1 MARSFQ
7 SIALLV
13 TLLVAMQCSVGV
25 ALASALDPTQKQA
38 TGERAWLLSV
48 ERDPTDIQSLQSLGE
63 YYLHNERWQKSE
75 YWLAKAYAL
84 SGGSEAIGY
93 DLAYA
98 CMQAGDLDDAKG
110 YIEQTLG
117 RADSARLHNLLG
129 EVEERHAN
137 YLDAAKEY
145 HRAAEIDPSE
155 SNIFDLATFL
165 LQHKQYVGFVDES
178 IKFFRYGVSK
188 YPQSSKMMVGLGVAL
203 YASAQYDE
211 ALRVLC
217 AAVDLDPKDRRPI
230 EFLGKARRVSSEL
243 AKEVDRRLEDF
254 AQRYPKNAATNYYYA
269 VSLWERG
276 GGEEG
281 KNIDKIEALLRK
293 AETEDPRWYEPHFQ
307 RGILLQSEKQYPE
320 AIREMV
326 RTVKIK
332 PDFGPA
338 HYRLATLYGQ
348 TGEKS
353 LAARELAIIQS
364 IKNKH
369 VDDTGV
375 DAGK

>member
-1 MARSFQ
+1 MLVV
-7 SIALLV
+7 AL
-13 TLLVAMQCSVGV
+13 SVGMQWSTRCT
-25 ALASALDPTQKQA
+25 LASASDHAQEQPSE
-38 TGERAWLLSV
+38 ERTLLLNA
-48 ERDPTDIQSLQSLGE
+48 ERDPKDLQSVESLGE

-75 YWLAKAYAL
+75 HWLAKAYAV
-84 SGGSEAIGY
+84 SGGSEPIGY

-98 CMQAGDLDDAKG
+98 CMQAGNLDDAKG
-110 YIEQTLG
+110 YIEQTIK

-129 EVEERHAN
+129 EVEERHVDF
-137 YLDAAKEY
+137 LEAAKEY

-155 SNIFDLATFL
+155 SNIFDLAMFL

-188 YPQSSKMMVGLGVAL
+188 YPRSSKMMVGLGVAL

-217 AAVDLDPKDRRPI
+217 AAVDLDPEDRRPV
-230 EFLGKARRVSSEL
+230 EFLGKARKVSPEL
-243 AKEVDRRLEDF
+243 AKEVDRRLQDF
-254 AQRYPKNAATNYYYA
+254 AERYPENAATNYYYA

-281 KNIDKIEALLRK
+281 RNTDKIEALFRK
-293 AETEDPRWYEPHFQ
+293 AETEDPAWYEPHFQ
-307 RGILLQSEKQYPE
+307 MGVLLQNEKRYPE
-320 AIREMV
+320 AIREMM
-326 RTVKIK
+326 RTAKLK

-338 HYRLATLYGQ
+338 HYRLAMLYGQ

-353 LAARELAIIQS
+353 LAAREWAIIQS
-364 IKNKH
+364 IKNKQP
-369 VDDTGV
+369 VDDTRL
-375 DAGK
+375 DASR